1 MTVSKFF
8 DHTIY
13 HRPDHGKS
21 TVGITFKPAPSMTRA
36 ELHDLI
42 ADLLLVAHDMADK
55 SAEVRQ

>member
-1 MTVSKFF
+1 MPFSKLF

-13 HRPDHGKS
+13 RRPDGSNS
-21 TVGITFKPAPSMTRA
+21 TVGITFKPTPSLTRA

>member
-1 MTVSKFF
+1 MQTKLF

-13 HRPDHGKS
+13 RRPDGKS
-21 TVGITFKPAPSMTRA
+21 TVGITFKPTPSMTRA

-55 SAEVRQ
+55 NAEHEVRQ

>member
-42 ADLLLVAHDMADK
+42 ADLLLVAHDK